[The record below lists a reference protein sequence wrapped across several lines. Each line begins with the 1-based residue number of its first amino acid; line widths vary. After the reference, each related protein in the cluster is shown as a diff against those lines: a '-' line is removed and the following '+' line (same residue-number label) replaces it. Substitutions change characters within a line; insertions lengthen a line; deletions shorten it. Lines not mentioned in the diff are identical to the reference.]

1 MLTGSA
7 DTDTTITQPEVSR
20 RELRT
25 VVGASLIGTMI
36 EWFDFFIYG
45 VASALV
51 FNRLFFPSFDPLT
64 GTLLAFSTYALG
76 FLARPLGGV
85 VFGHFGD
92 RIGRKTLLMIS
103 LLTMGISTTAIG
115 LLPTYEQIGTW
126 APILLIMLRLLQGF
140 AVGGEWGGA
149 VLIVAEVAPSSQ
161 RGFWTSW
168 PQVGAPAG
176 NLLAAGVF
184 ALSSA
189 LLTEADFIAWGW
201 RIPFLMSIILVVVG
215 WWLRRAVSESMVF
228 AREAAAGGV
237 ERFPAMEAIRRKGR
251 ALLTGA
257 GLRFGENI
265 CYYVIATFSI
275 TYFTEIRGGD
285 RSLVLNAVLIGSA
298 IECLT
303 MPLFAALS
311 DRVGRRL
318 VYGAGAVCVAAWF
331 LIFFTLM
338 DRGSMWSVGLA
349 ITVAMV
355 AHGAMYAPQGAAITE
370 LFPTRL
376 RYSGASIAYQA
387 TSILAGS
394 LAPIIALSLYKAS
407 GGTGLVAAYVVGS
420 LIVTIIAVI
429 AAPETRGVDLHEVR

>member
-1 MLTGSA
+1 MHAEAKTVVNA
-7 DTDTTITQPEVSR
+7 

-25 VVGASLIGTMI
+25 VVGASLIGTTI

-51 FNRLFFPSFDPLT
+51 FNRLFFPSFEPLT

-85 VFGHFGD
+85 IFGHFGD

-103 LLTMGISTTAIG
+103 LLVMGLSTTAIG
-115 LLPTYEQIGTW
+115 LLPTYDQIGVW
-126 APILLIMLRLLQGF
+126 APVLLIALRLLQGF

-149 VLIVAEVAPSSQ
+149 VLIVAEVAPART

-184 ALSSA
+184 AASSA
-189 LLTEADFIAWGW
+189 LLPEDDFQAWGW
-201 RIPFLMSIILVVVG
+201 RIPFLMSIVLVAVG
-215 WWLRRAVSESMVF
+215 WWLRRAVAESAVF
-228 AREAAAGGV
+228 VQEAAKEGLV
-237 ERFPAMEAIRRKGR
+237 RFPAVEVIRRKWR
-251 ALLTGA
+251 ALLTGG

-265 CYYVIATFSI
+265 CYYVVATFSI
-275 TYFTEIRGGD
+275 TYLTEIRGGD

-298 IECLT
+298 LECLS
-303 MPLFAALS
+303 MPFFAALS
-311 DRVGRRL
+311 DRVGRRC

-331 LIFFTLM
+331 PIFFGLL
-338 DRGSMWSVGLA
+338 DVGNAWSVGLA
-349 ITVAMV
+349 VTVAMV
-355 AHGAMYAPQGAAITE
+355 AHGAMYAPQGAMITE

-387 TSILAGS
+387 TSIFAGS
-394 LAPIIALSLYKAS
+394 LAPIIALSLYKLT
-407 GGTGLVAAYVVGS
+407 GGTGAVAAYVIGS
-420 LIVTIIAVI
+420 LLITLIAVV
-429 AAPETRGVDLHEVR
+429 AARETKGADLSTVD

>member
-7 DTDTTITQPEVSR
+7 ATNTTTTAPGVNR

-103 LLTMGISTTAIG
+103 LLTMGLSTTAIG

-149 VLIVAEVAPSSQ
+149 VLIVAEVAPPSQ

-184 ALSSA
+184 AASSA

-201 RIPFLMSIILVVVG
+201 RVPFLMSIVLVLVG

-228 AREAAAGGV
+228 AREAASGGV

-298 IECLT
+298 LECVT
-303 MPLFAALS
+303 MPMFAALS

-331 LIFFTLM
+331 LVFFTLM
-338 DRGSMWSVGLA
+338 DRGSLWSVGIA

-394 LAPIIALSLYKAS
+394 LAPIIALSLYKIS
-407 GGTGLVAAYVVGS
+407 GGTTLVAAYVVGS
-420 LIVTIIAVI
+420 LILTLGAVL
-429 AAPETRGVDLHEVR
+429 AAPETRRVDLHEVT

>member
-1 MLTGSA
+1 MP
-7 DTDTTITQPEVSR
+7 TDTTEASARAPSGVTR

-92 RIGRKTLLMIS
+92 RIGRKMLLMIS
-103 LLTMGISTTAIG
+103 LLTMGLSTTTIG
-115 LLPTYEQIGTW
+115 LLPTYQQIGTW
-126 APILLIMLRLLQGF
+126 APILLVLLRLLQGF

-149 VLIVAEVAPSSQ
+149 VLIVAEVAPASQ

-176 NLLAAGVF
+176 NLLAAAVF
-184 ALSSA
+184 AASSA
-189 LLTEADFIAWGW
+189 LLSEADFMAWGW
-201 RIPFLMSIILVVVG
+201 RIPFLLSIILVFVG

-228 AREAAAGGV
+228 AREAASGGV
-237 ERFPAMEAIRRKGR
+237 ERFPAIEAIRRKGR

-257 GLRFGENI
+257 GLRFGENL
-265 CYYVIATFSI
+265 CYYVAATFSI
-275 TYFTEIRGGD
+275 TYWTEIKGGD

-298 IECLT
+298 LECLT

-311 DRVGRRL
+311 DRIGRRL
-318 VYGAGAVCVAAWF
+318 VYGVGALCVAAWF
-331 LIFFTLM
+331 VIFFALM
-338 DRGSMWSVGLA
+338 DGGTIWSVGLA

-355 AHGAMYAPQGAAITE
+355 AHGAMYAPQGAMITE

-387 TSILAGS
+387 TSIVAGS
-394 LAPIIALSLYKAS
+394 LAPIIALTLYKAS
-407 GGTGLVAAYVVGS
+407 GGTALVAAYVIGG
-420 LIVTIIAVI
+420 LLLTLIAVA
-429 AAPETRGVDLHEVR
+429 AAPETRGVDLNKVV

>member
-1 MLTGSA
+1 MHAEAKTVVNA
-7 DTDTTITQPEVSR
+7 

-25 VVGASLIGTMI
+25 VVGASLIGTTI

-51 FNRLFFPSFDPLT
+51 FNRLFFPSFEPLT

-85 VFGHFGD
+85 IFGHFGD

-103 LLTMGISTTAIG
+103 LLVMGLSTTAIG
-115 LLPTYEQIGTW
+115 LLPTYDQIGVW
-126 APILLIMLRLLQGF
+126 APVLLIALRLLQGF

-149 VLIVAEVAPSSQ
+149 VLIVAEVAPART

-184 ALSSA
+184 AASSA
-189 LLTEADFIAWGW
+189 LLPEDDFQAWGW
-201 RIPFLMSIILVVVG
+201 RIPFLMSIVLVAVG
-215 WWLRRAVSESMVF
+215 WWLRRAVAESAVF
-228 AREAAAGGV
+228 VQEAAKEGLV
-237 ERFPAMEAIRRKGR
+237 RFPAVEVIRRKWR
-251 ALLTGA
+251 ALLTGG

-265 CYYVIATFSI
+265 CYYVVATFSI
-275 TYFTEIRGGD
+275 TYLTEIRGGD

-298 IECLT
+298 LECLS
-303 MPLFAALS
+303 MPFFAALS
-311 DRVGRRL
+311 DRVGRRW
-318 VYGAGAVCVAAWF
+318 VYGAGAVCVAGWF
-331 LIFFTLM
+331 PIFFGLL
-338 DRGSMWSVGLA
+338 DVGNAWSVGLA
-349 ITVAMV
+349 VTVAMI
-355 AHGAMYAPQGAAITE
+355 AHGAMYAPQGAMITE

-387 TSILAGS
+387 TSIFAGS
-394 LAPIIALSLYKAS
+394 LAPIIALSLYKLT
-407 GGTGLVAAYVVGS
+407 GGTGAVAAYVIGS
-420 LIVTIIAVI
+420 LLITLIAVV
-429 AAPETRGVDLHEVR
+429 AARETKGADLSTVD

>member
-1 MLTGSA
+1 MHAEAKTVVDA
-7 DTDTTITQPEVSR
+7 RQ
-20 RELRT
+20 LRT
-25 VVGASLIGTMI
+25 VVGASLIGTTI

-51 FNRLFFPSFDPLT
+51 FNRLFFPSFEPLT

-85 VFGHFGD
+85 IFGHFGD

-103 LLTMGISTTAIG
+103 LLVMGLSTTAIG
-115 LLPTYEQIGTW
+115 LLPTYDQIGVW
-126 APILLIMLRLLQGF
+126 APVLLIALRLLQGF

-149 VLIVAEVAPSSQ
+149 VLIVAEVAPART

-184 ALSSA
+184 AASSA
-189 LLTEADFIAWGW
+189 LLPEDDFQAWGW
-201 RIPFLMSIILVVVG
+201 RIPFLMSIVLVAVG
-215 WWLRRAVSESMVF
+215 WWLRRAVAESAVF
-228 AREAAAGGV
+228 VQEAAKEGLV
-237 ERFPAMEAIRRKGR
+237 RFPAVEVIRRKWR
-251 ALLTGA
+251 ALLTGG

-265 CYYVIATFSI
+265 CYYVVATFSI
-275 TYFTEIRGGD
+275 TYLTEIRGGD

-298 IECLT
+298 LECLS
-303 MPLFAALS
+303 MPFFAALS
-311 DRVGRRL
+311 DRVGRRW

-331 LIFFTLM
+331 PIFFGLL
-338 DRGSMWSVGLA
+338 DVGNAWSVGLA
-349 ITVAMV
+349 VTVAMV
-355 AHGAMYAPQGAAITE
+355 AHGAMYAPQGAMITE

-387 TSILAGS
+387 TSIFAGS
-394 LAPIIALSLYKAS
+394 LAPIIALSLYKLT
-407 GGTGLVAAYVVGS
+407 GGTGAVAAYVIGS
-420 LIVTIIAVI
+420 LLITLIAVV
-429 AAPETRGVDLHEVR
+429 AARETKGADLSTVD

>member
-1 MLTGSA
+1 MHAEAKTVVDA
-7 DTDTTITQPEVSR
+7 RQ
-20 RELRT
+20 LRT
-25 VVGASLIGTMI
+25 VVGASLIGTTI

-51 FNRLFFPSFDPLT
+51 FNRLFFPSFEPLT

-85 VFGHFGD
+85 IFGHFGD

-103 LLTMGISTTAIG
+103 LLVMGLSTTAIG
-115 LLPTYEQIGTW
+115 LLPTYDQIGVW
-126 APILLIMLRLLQGF
+126 APVLLIALRLLQGF

-149 VLIVAEVAPSSQ
+149 VLIVAEVAPART

-184 ALSSA
+184 AASSA
-189 LLTEADFIAWGW
+189 LLPEDDFQAWGW
-201 RIPFLMSIILVVVG
+201 RIPFLMSIVLVAVG
-215 WWLRRAVSESMVF
+215 WWLRRAVAESAVF
-228 AREAAAGGV
+228 VQEAAKEGLV
-237 ERFPAMEAIRRKGR
+237 RFPAVEVIRRKWR
-251 ALLTGA
+251 ALLTGG

-265 CYYVIATFSI
+265 CYYVVATFSI
-275 TYFTEIRGGD
+275 TYLTEIRGGD

-298 IECLT
+298 LECLS
-303 MPLFAALS
+303 MPFFAALS
-311 DRVGRRL
+311 DRVGRRW

-331 LIFFTLM
+331 PIFFGLL
-338 DRGSMWSVGLA
+338 DVGSAWSVGLA
-349 ITVAMV
+349 VTVAMV
-355 AHGAMYAPQGAAITE
+355 AHGAMYAPQGAMITE

-387 TSILAGS
+387 TSIFAGS
-394 LAPIIALSLYKAS
+394 LAPIIALSLYKLT
-407 GGTGLVAAYVVGS
+407 GGTGAVAAYVIGS
-420 LIVTIIAVI
+420 LLITLIAVV
-429 AAPETRGVDLHEVR
+429 AARETKGADLSTVD

>member
-7 DTDTTITQPEVSR
+7 DTETIITQPEVSR

-149 VLIVAEVAPSSQ
+149 VLIVAEVAPPSQ
-161 RGFWTSW
+161 RGFWTCW

-338 DRGSMWSVGLA
+338 DRGSMWSVSLA
-349 ITVAMV
+349 ITVVMV

-394 LAPIIALSLYKAS
+394 LAPIIALTLYKAS

-420 LIVTIIAVI
+420 LIVTILAVI

>member
-1 MLTGSA
+1 MHAEAKTVVNA
-7 DTDTTITQPEVSR
+7 

-25 VVGASLIGTMI
+25 VVGASLIGTTI

-51 FNRLFFPSFDPLT
+51 FNRLFFPSFEPLT

-85 VFGHFGD
+85 IFGHFGD

-103 LLTMGISTTAIG
+103 LLVMGLSTTAIG
-115 LLPTYEQIGTW
+115 LLPTYDQIGVW
-126 APILLIMLRLLQGF
+126 APVLLIALRLLQGF

-149 VLIVAEVAPSSQ
+149 VLIVAEVAPART

-184 ALSSA
+184 AASSA
-189 LLTEADFIAWGW
+189 LLPEDDFQAWGW
-201 RIPFLMSIILVVVG
+201 RIPFLMSIILVAVG
-215 WWLRRAVSESMVF
+215 WWLRRAVAESAVF
-228 AREAAAGGV
+228 VQEAAKEGLV
-237 ERFPAMEAIRRKGR
+237 RFPAVEVIRRKWR
-251 ALLTGA
+251 ALLTGG

-265 CYYVIATFSI
+265 CYYVVATFSI
-275 TYFTEIRGGD
+275 TYLTEIRGGD

-298 IECLT
+298 LECLS
-303 MPLFAALS
+303 MPFFAALS
-311 DRVGRRL
+311 DRVGRRW

-331 LIFFTLM
+331 PIFFGLL
-338 DRGSMWSVGLA
+338 DVGNAWSVGLA
-349 ITVAMV
+349 VTVAMV
-355 AHGAMYAPQGAAITE
+355 AHGAMYAPQGAMITE

-387 TSILAGS
+387 TSIFAGS
-394 LAPIIALSLYKAS
+394 LAPIIALSLYKLT
-407 GGTGLVAAYVVGS
+407 GGTGAVAAYVIGS
-420 LIVTIIAVI
+420 LLITLIAVV
-429 AAPETRGVDLHEVR
+429 AARETKGADLSTVD

>member
-1 MLTGSA
+1 MAGATETSMK
-7 DTDTTITQPEVSR
+7 
-20 RELRT
+20 ELRT

-51 FNRLFFPSFDPLT
+51 FNRLFFPSFEPII

-76 FLARPLGGV
+76 FLARPLGGI

-103 LLTMGISTTAIG
+103 LFMMGLSTTAIG
-115 LLPTYEQIGTW
+115 LLPTYATIGVW
-126 APILLIMLRLLQGF
+126 APLLLILLRLVQGF

-149 VLIVAEVAPSSQ
+149 VLIVAEIAPPRA
-161 RGFWTSW
+161 RGFWTCW

-184 ALSSA
+184 AVASA
-189 LLTEADFIAWGW
+189 SLTDADFNAWGW
-201 RIPFLMSIILVVVG
+201 RIPFLLSFVLVAIG
-215 WWLRRAVSESMVF
+215 WWLRRAVSESAVF
-228 AREAAAGGV
+228 SEEAREGV
-237 ERFPAMEAIRRKGR
+237 ERFPAVEVIRRRGR

-257 GLRFGENI
+257 GLRFGENL
-265 CYYVIATFSI
+265 CYYVAATFVM
-275 TYFTEIRGGD
+275 TYVTEIRGGD
-285 RSLVLNAVLIGSA
+285 RSMVLEAVLVGSA
-298 IECLT
+298 LECLT

-318 VYGAGAVCVAAWF
+318 VYGVGAACVAAWF
-331 LIFFTLM
+331 LLFFPLIDIGTRL
-338 DRGSMWSVGLA
+338 SITLA
-349 ITVAMV
+349 ISVAMV
-355 AHGAMYAPQGAAITE
+355 AHGAMYAPQGAFITE

-394 LAPIIALSLYKAS
+394 LAPLIALSLYRATES
-407 GGTGLVAAYVVGS
+407 VWPVAAYVIGG
-420 LIVTIIAVI
+420 LAVTFAAAL
-429 AAPETRGVDLHEVR
+429 AAPETRGIDLRQVQ

>member
-1 MLTGSA
+1 MHAEAKTVVDA
-7 DTDTTITQPEVSR
+7 RQ
-20 RELRT
+20 LRT
-25 VVGASLIGTMI
+25 VVGASLIGTTI

-51 FNRLFFPSFDPLT
+51 FNRLFFPSFEPLT

-85 VFGHFGD
+85 IFGHFGD

-103 LLTMGISTTAIG
+103 LLVMGLSTTAIG
-115 LLPTYEQIGTW
+115 LLPTYDQIGVW
-126 APILLIMLRLLQGF
+126 APVLLIALRLLQGF

-149 VLIVAEVAPSSQ
+149 VLIVAEVAPART

-184 ALSSA
+184 AASSA
-189 LLTEADFIAWGW
+189 LLPEDDFQAWGW
-201 RIPFLMSIILVVVG
+201 RIPFLMSIVLVAVG
-215 WWLRRAVSESMVF
+215 WWLRRAVAESAVF
-228 AREAAAGGV
+228 VQEAAKEGLV
-237 ERFPAMEAIRRKGR
+237 RFPAVEVIRRKWR
-251 ALLTGA
+251 ALLTGG

-265 CYYVIATFSI
+265 CYYVVATFSI
-275 TYFTEIRGGD
+275 TYLTEIRGGD

-298 IECLT
+298 LECLS
-303 MPLFAALS
+303 MPFFAALS
-311 DRVGRRL
+311 DRIGRRW

-331 LIFFTLM
+331 PIFFGLL
-338 DRGSMWSVGLA
+338 DVGNAWSVGLA
-349 ITVAMV
+349 VTVAMV
-355 AHGAMYAPQGAAITE
+355 AHGAMYAPQGAMITE

-387 TSILAGS
+387 TSIFAGS
-394 LAPIIALSLYKAS
+394 LAPIIALSLYKLT
-407 GGTGLVAAYVVGS
+407 GGTGAVAAYVIGS
-420 LIVTIIAVI
+420 LLITLIAVV
-429 AAPETRGVDLHEVR
+429 AARETKGADLSTVD

>member
-1 MLTGSA
+1 MLTGTNEPAVAATSG
-7 DTDTTITQPEVSR
+7 VSK

-103 LLTMGISTTAIG
+103 LLTMGLSTTAIG
-115 LLPTYEQIGTW
+115 LLPTYQQIGTW
-126 APILLIMLRLLQGF
+126 APILLVLLRLLQGF

-149 VLIVAEVAPSSQ
+149 VLIVAEVAPASQ

-176 NLLAAGVF
+176 NLLAAAVF
-184 ALSSA
+184 ATSSA
-189 LLTEADFIAWGW
+189 LLTEADFMAWGW
-201 RIPFLMSIILVVVG
+201 RIPFLLSIVLVLVG

-237 ERFPAMEAIRRKGR
+237 ERFPAVEAIRRKGR

-265 CYYVIATFSI
+265 CYYVAATFSI
-275 TYFTEIRGGD
+275 TYWTEIRGGD

-298 IECLT
+298 LECLT
-303 MPLFAALS
+303 MPFFAALS
-311 DRVGRRL
+311 DRIGRRL
-318 VYGAGAVCVAAWF
+318 VYGAGAICVAAWF
-331 LIFFTLM
+331 TIFFSLLDSGTI
-338 DRGSMWSVGLA
+338 WTVGLA
-349 ITVAMV
+349 ITIAMV
-355 AHGAMYAPQGAAITE
+355 AHGAMYAPQGAMITE

-387 TSILAGS
+387 TSIVAGS

-407 GGTGLVAAYVVGS
+407 GGTGMVAAYVIGGL
-420 LIVTIIAVI
+420 LITFIAVA
-429 AAPETRGVDLHEVR
+429 AAPETRGADLNSVT

>member
-1 MLTGSA
+1 MHAEAKTVVNA
-7 DTDTTITQPEVSR
+7 

-25 VVGASLIGTMI
+25 VVGASLIGTTI

-51 FNRLFFPSFDPLT
+51 FNRLFFPSFEPLT

-85 VFGHFGD
+85 IFGHFGD

-103 LLTMGISTTAIG
+103 LLVMGLSTTAIG
-115 LLPTYEQIGTW
+115 LLPTYDQIGVW
-126 APILLIMLRLLQGF
+126 APVLLIALRLLQGF

-149 VLIVAEVAPSSQ
+149 VLIVAEVAPART

-184 ALSSA
+184 AASSA
-189 LLTEADFIAWGW
+189 LLPEDDFQAWGW
-201 RIPFLMSIILVVVG
+201 RIPFLMSIVLVAVG
-215 WWLRRAVSESMVF
+215 WWLRRAVAESAVF
-228 AREAAAGGV
+228 VQEAAKEGLV
-237 ERFPAMEAIRRKGR
+237 RFPAVEVIRRKWR
-251 ALLTGA
+251 ALLTGG

-265 CYYVIATFSI
+265 CYYVVATFSI
-275 TYFTEIRGGD
+275 TYLTEIRGGD

-298 IECLT
+298 LECLS
-303 MPLFAALS
+303 MPFFAALS
-311 DRVGRRL
+311 DRVGRRW

-331 LIFFTLM
+331 PIFFGLL
-338 DRGSMWSVGLA
+338 DVGNAWSVGLA
-349 ITVAMV
+349 VTVAMV
-355 AHGAMYAPQGAAITE
+355 AHGAMYAPQGAMITE

-387 TSILAGS
+387 TSIFAGS
-394 LAPIIALSLYKAS
+394 LAPIIALSLYKLT
-407 GGTGLVAAYVVGS
+407 GGTGAVAAYVIGS
-420 LIVTIIAVI
+420 LLITLIAVV
-429 AAPETRGVDLHEVR
+429 AARETKGADLSTVD

>member
-1 MLTGSA
+1 MPTGSA
-7 DTDTTITQPEVSR
+7 AATVKAAPPGVSR

-25 VVGASLIGTMI
+25 VVGASVIGTTI

-45 VASALV
+45 VASALI
-51 FNRLFFPSFDPLT
+51 FNRLFFPSFEPLT

-85 VFGHFGD
+85 IFGHFGD

-103 LLTMGISTTAIG
+103 LLMMGLSTTAIG
-115 LLPTYEQIGTW
+115 LLPTYEQIGSW
-126 APILLIMLRLLQGF
+126 APILLVLLRLIQGF

-149 VLIVAEVAPSSQ
+149 VLIVAEVAPPSQ

-176 NLLAAGVF
+176 NLLAAAVF
-184 ALSSA
+184 AAASA

-201 RIPFLMSIILVVVG
+201 RIPFLLSIVLVLVG
-215 WWLRRAVSESMVF
+215 WWLRRAVSESLVF
-228 AREAAAGGV
+228 AREAAEAGV
-237 ERFPAMEAIRRKGR
+237 ERFPAVEAIRRKGR

-265 CYYVIATFSI
+265 CYYVAATFSM
-275 TYFTEIRGGD
+275 TYLTEIRGGD

-298 IECLT
+298 LECLT
-303 MPLFAALS
+303 MPFFAMLS

-318 VYGAGAVCVAAWF
+318 VYGGGALCMAAWF
-331 LIFFTLM
+331 LIFFTLL
-338 DRGSMWSVGLA
+338 DQGNAWSVGAA

-355 AHGAMYAPQGAAITE
+355 AHGAMYAPQAAMITE

-387 TSILAGS
+387 TSIMAGS
-394 LAPIIALSLYKAS
+394 LAPLIALSLYQAS
-407 GGTGLVAAYVVGS
+407 GGTTLVTAYVVGS
-420 LIVTIIAVI
+420 LALTIVAVI
-429 AAPETRGVDLHEVR
+429 AASETRGVDLAKVE

>member
-1 MLTGSA
+1 MPSGSA
-7 DTDTTITQPEVSR
+7 EPGAITTPGVSK

-103 LLTMGISTTAIG
+103 LFTMGLSTTAIG
-115 LLPTYEQIGTW
+115 LLPTYQQIGTW
-126 APILLIMLRLLQGF
+126 APILLVLLRLLQGF

-149 VLIVAEVAPSSQ
+149 VLIVAEVAPASQ

-176 NLLAAGVF
+176 NLLAAAVF
-184 ALSSA
+184 AASSA
-189 LLTEADFIAWGW
+189 LLTEADFMAWGW
-201 RIPFLMSIILVVVG
+201 RIPFLISIVLVLVG

-237 ERFPAMEAIRRKGR
+237 ERFPAIEAFRTKGR

-265 CYYVIATFSI
+265 CYYVAATFSI
-275 TYFTEIRGGD
+275 TYWTEIRGGD
-285 RSLVLNAVLIGSA
+285 RSLVLDAVLIGSA
-298 IECLT
+298 LECLS

-311 DRVGRRL
+311 DRIGRRL
-318 VYGAGAVCVAAWF
+318 VYGAGAICVAAWF
-331 LIFFTLM
+331 LIFFALM
-338 DRGSMWSVGLA
+338 DGGTIWSVGIA
-349 ITVAMV
+349 IAVAMV
-355 AHGAMYAPQGAAITE
+355 AHGAMYAPQGAMITE

-387 TSILAGS
+387 TSIVAGS
-394 LAPIIALSLYKAS
+394 LAPIIALSIYKAS
-407 GGTGLVAAYVVGS
+407 GSTALVAAYVIGG
-420 LIVTIIAVI
+420 LLLTLIAVI
-429 AAPETRGVDLHEVR
+429 AAPETRGVDLNSVT

>member
-1 MLTGSA
+1 MSA
-7 DTDTTITQPEVSR
+7 EARTVVSP

-25 VVGASLIGTMI
+25 VVWASVIGTTI

-51 FNRLFFPSFDPLT
+51 FNRLFFPSFEPLT

-76 FLARPLGGV
+76 FLARPLGGII
-85 VFGHFGD
+85 FGHFGD

-103 LLTMGISTTAIG
+103 LLMMGLSTTAIG
-115 LLPTYEQIGTW
+115 LLPTYDQIGIW
-126 APILLIMLRLLQGF
+126 APLLLIALRLLQGF

-149 VLIVAEVAPSSQ
+149 VLIVAEVAPARA

-184 ALSSA
+184 AASSA
-189 LLTEADFIAWGW
+189 LLPEADFQAWGW
-201 RIPFLMSIILVVVG
+201 RIPFLMSIVLVGVG
-215 WWLRRAVSESMVF
+215 YWLRRAVSESAVF
-228 AREAAAGGV
+228 VKEAAAEGLV
-237 ERFPAMEAIRRKGR
+237 RFPAIEVIRRKGR
-251 ALLTGA
+251 ALLTGG

-265 CYYVIATFSI
+265 CYYVVATFSI
-275 TYFTEIRGGD
+275 TYLTEIRGGD

-298 IECLT
+298 LECVS
-303 MPLFAALS
+303 MPFFAALS
-311 DRVGRRL
+311 DRIGRRW

-331 LIFFTLM
+331 LLFFGLL
-338 DRGSMWSVGLA
+338 DAGDGWSVGIA
-349 ITVAMV
+349 VAVAMV
-355 AHGAMYAPQGAAITE
+355 AHGAMYAPQGAMITE

-387 TSILAGS
+387 TSIFAGS
-394 LAPIIALSLYKAS
+394 LAPIIALSLYKLS
-407 GGTGLVAAYVVGS
+407 GGTGAVAAYVIGS
-420 LIVTIIAVI
+420 LLITFIAVMI
-429 AAPETRGVDLHEVR
+429 APETRGVDLSAVD